1 MKPCN
6 IFQLQRLSVNDGEG
20 IRTTVF
26 FKGCHLRCRWCAN
39 PESWRFEPQLMFL
52 PHKCCQCGLCT
63 RLCPQQANTMSSD
76 GQIHFNSRLCC
87 LCGSCVKACPM
98 QARQQ
103 LGEALSV
110 QEVVSELKKDY
121 LFYMESGGGV
131 TFSGGE
137 PYLHPEYLR
146 ELVQCCHRLGIN
158 TCTESCGYFDFAAC
172 EDIIKAM
179 DALFFDI
186 KLMDSAKHKQY
197 TGQPNE
203 LILANICRAAKINTN
218 ITIRVPVIK
227 AINDDEQNIH
237 RLCQFL
243 TQNTSIR
250 RIELLTYHKLGV
262 EKMTALGL
270 PAQIFQPPAE
280 DRLHKLKEIIQSYG
294 ISNVSYK

>member
-39 PESWRFEPQLMFL
+39 PESWRFEAQLMYL
-52 PHKCCQCGLCT
+52 PHKCCHCGRCADICPAKANTLSKDGALYFNSALC
-63 RLCPQQANTMSSD
+63 RLCGRCIT
-76 GQIHFNSRLCC
+76 
-87 LCGSCVKACPM
+87 ACPM

-103 LGEALSV
+103 LGEQLSV
-110 QEVVSELKKDY
+110 QEVINEIKKDY

-137 PYLHPEYLR
+137 PYLHPQYLR
-146 ELVQCCHRLGIN
+146 ELADCCHRLGIN
-158 TCTESCGYFDFAAC
+158 TCTESCGYFDFEQC
-172 EDIIKAM
+172 KDIIAAM

-186 KLMDSAKHKQY
+186 KLMDSAKHKHY
-197 TGQPNE
+197 TGQPNAV
-203 LILANICRAAKINTN
+203 ILSNISKAAKINSH

-227 AINDDEQNIH
+227 DVNDDLQNMQL
-237 RLCQFL
+237 LCQFL
-243 TQNTSIR
+243 TQNTNIKH
-250 RIELLTYHKLGV
+250 IELLTYHKLGV

-270 PAQIFQPPAE
+270 PAQVFQPPE
-280 DRLHKLKEIIQSYG
+280 EHRLTKLKEIITSYG
-294 ISNVSYK
+294 LTNISYK